1 MSSSFG
7 NYAFPPPSL
16 PAPILTNGGSRKNSF
31 AGLSLSTPTSP
42 SFSSTSK
49 IFHALPSSS
58 NNNRRRSSNP
68 IVYGRKR
75 SRTAFFFLFVLL
87 VGGWFLFRREVEG
100 GLDAASAISGAF
112 LKQGKEGERV
122 GRIRMKEMRQ
132 ELMDQLSGSPRRSPS
147 SNHRVAG
154 STHPV
159 GTTTDS
165 SLPPPPLTNN
175 QELSALLLFLSSSS
189 TNVLPSTIDP
199 SAPLNPDHV
208 LSHSLPLSSGAREAA
223 LKEMEKEA
231 WTTWPVVLVGREGDF
246 WTKEARDL
254 LSGERYFGKK
264 QEGLGLV
271 YIDRRPDTLVLTPLL
286 TRLTSTTTLPS
297 VLIGGVP
304 VGGFEHLKILH
315 DSNKLAGIL
324 THAGATIGRDLEER
338 KIKERRIALAK
349 RQQGK

>member
-132 ELMDQLSGSPRRSPS
+132 ELMDQLSGSPREFASFFQPLSFRRGDLRSTPLSDPFSFHVLIFPSGRSPS

-271 YIDRRPDTLVLTPLL
+271 YIDRRREYL
-286 TRLTSTTTLPS
+286 RLFLRHSLS
-297 VLIGGVP
+297 SG
-304 VGGFEHLKILH
+304 
-315 DSNKLAGIL
+315 SS
-324 THAGATIGRDLEER
+324 
-338 KIKERRIALAK
+338 RRIAGVRSQLI
-349 RQQGK
+349 